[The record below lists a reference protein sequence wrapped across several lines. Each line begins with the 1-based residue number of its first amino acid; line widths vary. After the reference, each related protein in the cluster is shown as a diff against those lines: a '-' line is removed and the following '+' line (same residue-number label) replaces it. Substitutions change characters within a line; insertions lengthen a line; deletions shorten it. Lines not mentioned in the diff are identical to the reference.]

1 MQAVQASEFGD
12 PAVLKVVELPDPTP
26 GPGQI
31 AIDVS
36 HAAVGLIDVFLRQ
49 GLYKDRPGLPQPPFV
64 PGLEVAGT
72 VRALGPGVTGF
83 AVGEPVVTFSAT
95 GAGGYASIYVADQ
108 ALVVSTERYHI
119 DPAVAAAVVPN
130 AAMAYLA
137 FANVARLARGER
149 VLIHGALGGF
159 AAAFPGIARQLGA
172 SRVVGTVR
180 PSKLAAAAVTK
191 LPYDQIVD
199 SSTLPDAL
207 AAEKFDVIID
217 PVGGAARTH
226 SIELLAPGGR
236 LILAGNASGEWG
248 HQLDSN
254 RLWFGGLTVSG
265 FNAGSYIPTHPQE
278 IRPAAEA
285 ALQAVAAGLAETEID
300 VLPFAEAVTAHERME
315 SRALNGR
322 IVLTPAA
329 AAS

>member
-1 MQAVQASEFGD
+1 MEAVQTTRFGD
-12 PAVLKVVELPDPTP
+12 PTVLEVVELPDPVP

-31 AIDVS
+31 AIDVT

-49 GLYKDRPGLPQPPFV
+49 GLYKDRPGLPQPPYI

-72 VRALGPGVTGF
+72 VRELGPGATGF
-83 AVGEPVVTFSAT
+83 AVGEKVVTFSSGGT
-95 GAGGYASIYVADQ
+95 GAYASIYVAPE
-108 ALVVSTERYHI
+108 AMVVSTERSGI

-130 AAMAYLA
+130 AAMAYLV
-137 FANVARLARGER
+137 FANVARLSPGES

-159 AAAFPGIARQLGA
+159 AAAFPGIARRLGA

-180 PSKLAAAAVTK
+180 PSKLGAAAVTK

-199 SSTLPDAL
+199 SSALPDVL
-207 AAEKFDVIID
+207 AGEKFDVIID
-217 PVGGAARTH
+217 PVGGAVRTH
-226 SIELLAPGGR
+226 SVELLAPDGR
-236 LILAGNASGEWG
+236 LIVAGNASGEWG

-254 RLWFGGLTVSG
+254 RLWFGNLTVTE
-265 FNAGSYIPTHPQE
+265 FNSGSYIPAHPQE

-285 ALQAVAAGLAETEID
+285 ALAAVAAGLGETEID
-300 VLPFAEAVTAHERME
+300 VLPFSEAVTAHQRME

-322 IVLTPAA
+322 IVLTPNARP
-329 AAS
+329 